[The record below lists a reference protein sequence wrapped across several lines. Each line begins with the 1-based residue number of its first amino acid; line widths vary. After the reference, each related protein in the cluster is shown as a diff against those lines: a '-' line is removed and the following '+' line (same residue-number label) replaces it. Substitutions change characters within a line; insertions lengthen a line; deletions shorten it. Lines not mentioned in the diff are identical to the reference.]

1 MHNRDVTLTAG
12 QVVAAGLDSPEPTA
26 AASPACE
33 CDSAPAV
40 GYMVW
45 AGVAKFDVYRSIT
58 AA

>member
-12 QVVAAGLDSPEPTA
+12 QVVSPEPTA